1 MTITR
6 IVRAMVAALLVILAL
21 PTGSANAHAVLIG
34 TEPVAGGVLDA
45 SPEEIILRFNESVST
60 AFSSVRVIDQDG
72 DELWSVKTRHL
83 EDDRSAVRADA
94 GGLGEGTYIVIWRV
108 TSADGHPV
116 QGSFTFQV
124 GTRSADVSSVI
135 AKFVEEEHG
144 LSRLFSVIRWV
155 LLAGVVVLIGGIW
168 LITRERG
175 RVMSPRTGVVVW
187 GAWVFAF
194 VATLQTLMAYG
205 PHATGLKIYEAVD
218 LSLLGET
225 LTTGFGQW
233 QLVRLGILGF
243 IAVLLREIGWRDDVR
258 WRVAVTALLA
268 GLVLTI
274 SGSGHPGVQGVGSVV
289 IDIAH
294 LAAVG
299 LWMGALLVI
308 ALDRAR
314 WLADAATVKKFS
326 QMAGFAIPVIVAT
339 GVAQT
344 LMIVGNP
351 LTLVDYRYGR
361 MLLVKISLV
370 VVIVVLGGVSRRIL
384 RRYGADRLG
393 VSMTVEAAVGVAIIA
408 ITAVLT
414 GVPPTQASTIEPF
427 VGSQVRSDII
437 LEVTISP
444 ARIGNAEIHVVFVPP
459 GGSLERIELTDVRL
473 GLPERGV
480 PNGSIALQQVG
491 PNHWSGTHT
500 FVFPGEWDV
509 DIVAVPSDNATLL
522 FDFDV
527 PIAE

>member
-1 MTITR
+1 MTMSR
-6 IVRAMVAALLVILAL
+6 GVRALIAALVIMLVVPAA
-21 PTGSANAHAVLIG
+21 SASAHAVLIG
-34 TEPVAGGVLDA
+34 TEPVAGAVLDA

-60 AFSSVRVIDQDG
+60 AFSSVRVINQEG
-72 DELWSVKTRHL
+72 TELWSVKARHID
-83 EDDRSAVRADA
+83 DDRSAVRADA
-94 GGLGEGTYIVIWRV
+94 GGLGEGTYIVVWRV

-135 AKFVEEEHG
+135 AEFVEEEHG

-155 LLAGVVVLIGGIW
+155 LLAGVIVLIGGLW
-168 LITRERG
+168 LVTRERG
-175 RVMSPRTGVVVW
+175 RTLSPRTSVVLW
-187 GAWVFAF
+187 GSWAFAF

-233 QLVRLGILGF
+233 QLVRLGVLGF
-243 IAVLLREIGWRDDVR
+243 IAVLLREIAWRDDVR
-258 WRVAVTALLA
+258 WRVVMTALLA
-268 GLVLTI
+268 ALVLTI
-274 SGSGHPGVQGVGSVV
+274 SGSGHPGVQGVWSVV

-299 LWMGALLVI
+299 LWVGALMVI
-308 ALDRAR
+308 VLDRAR
-314 WLADAATVKKFS
+314 WLADAAVVGKFS
-326 QMAGFAIPVIVAT
+326 RMAGFAVPVIVGT

-344 LMIVGNP
+344 LMIVGDP

-370 VVIVVLGGVSRRIL
+370 VVIVALGGVSRRIL
-384 RRYGADRLG
+384 RNYGADRLG
-393 VSMTVEAAVGVAIIA
+393 ASMTVEAAVGAAIIA

-427 VGSQVRSDII
+427 VGSQVRSDVI

-444 ARIGNAEIHVVFVPP
+444 ARVGSTEIHVVFVPP

-480 PNGSIALQQVG
+480 PNGSITLQQVG

-500 FVFPGEWDV
+500 FVFAGEWDLDV
-509 DIVAVPSDNATLL
+509 VAAPDDNATLL

>member
-1 MTITR
+1 MKSFVR
-6 IVRAMVAALLVILAL
+6 VIVAAIIALLVL
-21 PTGSANAHAVLIG
+21 PVSSAHAHAVLIG
-34 TEPVAGGVLDA
+34 TEPVAGAVLDA

-60 AFSSVRVIDQDG
+60 AFSSVRVLNQDG
-72 DELWSVKTRHL
+72 EELWSVKLRHL

-94 GGLGEGTYIVIWRV
+94 GGLGEGTYIVVWRV

-124 GTRSADVSSVI
+124 GTRSTDVSRVI
-135 AKFVEEEHG
+135 AEYVEQEHG

-155 LLAGVVVLIGGIW
+155 LLAGVVVMIGGVW
-168 LITRERG
+168 LATREKG
-175 RVMSPRTGVVVW
+175 RSVSPRTSVVLW
-187 GAWVFAF
+187 GAWTFAF

-218 LSLLGET
+218 LSLLAET

-233 QLVRLGILGF
+233 QLVRVGILGF
-243 IAVLLREIGWRDDVR
+243 IAVLLREIAWRDDAR
-258 WRVAVTALLA
+258 WRIAMTTLLLV
-268 GLVLTI
+268 LVLTI
-274 SGSGHPGVQGVGSVV
+274 SGSGHPSVQGAVSVV
-289 IDIAH
+289 VDMVH
-294 LAAVG
+294 LVAVG
-299 LWMGALLVI
+299 LWVGALIVI
-308 ALDRAR
+308 VVDRAR
-314 WLADAATVKKFS
+314 WLADVATVGKFS
-326 QMAGFAIPVIVAT
+326 QMAGFAVPVIIAT

-384 RRYGADRLG
+384 RRFGADRLG
-393 VSMTVEAAVGVAIIA
+393 VSMTVEAVVGAVIIA

-427 VGSQVRSDII
+427 VGSQVRSNII
-437 LEVTISP
+437 VEVTISP
-444 ARIGNAEIHVVFVPP
+444 ARVGTTEIHVVFVPP
-459 GGSLERIELTDVRL
+459 GGSLERVELTDVRL

-480 PNGSIALQQVG
+480 PNGSILLQQVG

-500 FVFPGEWDV
+500 FVFSGDWDLDLV
-509 DIVAVPSDNATLL
+509 VAPSENSTLL
-522 FDFDV
+522 YDFDV
-527 PIAE
+527 PIAD